1 MTRPELP
8 EGWHYAEDL
17 AWDDDV
23 YLAHRRRRIVIGVV
37 VAVLVAVALVG
48 WAVLNAAS
56 HYARGVEALGDGSY
70 ESAVAELSAATI
82 LVVPYRDAQA
92 LVAQAQAQIAA
103 ERSAQAEALT
113 RSRIAGDALYDASLA
128 LDAEDAQGV
137 VSALQPLSGDDV
149 RAALGE
155 GEVGAAADALALR
168 LTGAAQEALKRG
180 QWGRAATYATALL
193 VLEPSDPSAE
203 VLAAKAKTGAELS
216 ARLASARDAARRGKW
231 RQALRL
237 ALAVTAVRRDFPGA
251 ASVIAAARKALAPRP
266 SPRPAV
272 APTAVA
278 PSAPAAPEPP
288 STSTSQPPP
297 P

>member
-23 YLAHRRRRIVIGVV
+23 YLAHRRRRIVVG
-37 VAVLVAVALVG
+37 VAVALLVALALVG

-70 ESAVAELSAATI
+70 ESAVTELSAATI

-103 ERSAQAEALT
+103 ERSAREEAMT
-113 RSRIAGDALYDASLA
+113 RSRIAGDALSDASRA
-128 LDAEDAQGV
+128 LDGEDAQGV
-137 VSALQPLSGDDV
+137 VAALQPLSGDDV
-149 RAALGE
+149 RAALGG

-168 LTGAAQEALKRG
+168 LTGAAKEALKRG
-180 QWGRAATYATALL
+180 QWGRAATYAAALL
-193 VLEPSDPSAE
+193 VLEPRGSSAE
-203 VLAAKAKTGAELS
+203 GLAAKAKTGAELS

-237 ALAVTAVRRDFPGA
+237 ALAVTEVRRDFPGA
-251 ASVIAAARKALAPRP
+251 ASVVAAARKALAPKP

-272 APTAVA
+272 APAAVA
-278 PSAPAAPEPP
+278 QPATATQGPS
-288 STSTSQPPP
+288 SGSSSQPPP